1 MKQLRVCIPL
11 LSLLIFSLLQSV
23 PAVVSVHAQAT
34 YPVTFAEQR
43 RRMED
48 LRKDF
53 KRYVDEYIN
62 RYNGYSFSSLMSLGD
77 PKLLHGYVP
86 AEGGG
91 EENEIFLIDGSYRY
105 FRGLLGCRTA
115 PMSTETNASQFISG
129 SVAVWN
135 ERQGCVDTSN
145 SFFIVR
151 SLFGGGTAWHEANH
165 GAIRGRA
172 TVPAVP
178 DDSDEEHVYIISYAE
193 KMAQDI
199 VPQLVKF
206 ESLFDSV
213 WGASLGKK
221 QDAATKKEVWGEA
234 HQLWNFILTKWKN
247 VQKLTQE
254 QKEEYKG
261 FTGVFFPEIEELA
274 KFYTAGGHKGIVP
287 PPWVLKAG
295 EELPLVR
302 TFIYHDGPKPVE
314 RKKDYYELAFDVR
327 SSKFRTQRDVTGRPT
342 RGTMRIRIVEDAPR
356 ATMQVRAYEGDV
368 FAKNVRSWEYD
379 LSKDK
384 RGAYPFVAEVQVLQ
398 GKIEKDAALH
408 LEVTYRDDPKA
419 KSDQTTPTKK
429 YDSATQQ
436 ITVLGESD
444 SKDIPPFD
452 IELKSYLSDLYI
464 RNLSKALLPL
474 QVTEYIDQEQIRQQ
488 TVELQAEGPQSFLKL
503 QPATWSDQEPLSS
516 KTSHVIPRSDNN
528 GRHVYR
534 IRVENKAQSISSEKE
549 TEFEVKE
556 KVLNVARVHQDAPMW
571 CWAASLQSILNY
583 KGLNLRAC
591 ELVSMGKRLAK
602 KGHFDCCNI
611 DKTKLTTADEE
622 NCDLGSLPRW
632 VPVTEIKESERLNYS
647 KSMTEILRE
656 VDVEFDKVD
665 GTMDSEDVML
675 TIINGNPFAILLNG
689 HVSVGRGYRDIRDSS
704 GKTLFYMHVMD
715 PAIYPHYVL
724 INHDAFVNKQSG
736 SYFAALQWIG
746 SLTNFRTTGPAS
758 EEAGIIALPEQAI
771 QGIPFEARIEGLTE
785 DDRTVEWFSPS
796 KNTLKL
802 SEQENGRAAE
812 WIALSA
818 GTTSIGARIYSDQ
831 EKKDLLTEKG
841 PVDVR
846 VLPTPFLELVLGT
859 GTLKKVL
866 GGGSILKEMLSAKGD
881 DVILDLFQDDT
892 LYKSKEAIDLVLS
905 LKDKEQKD
913 LSIDVA
919 RISLWPSWNYSK
931 DGNVYLRSSQFLFDP
946 NPVDQGSQAD
956 VLKGTYMAK
965 FVPPQIPGEYV
976 LWASLDGHDGKPLA
990 TSRKIKIIYHDQ
1002 PRGEGLSLS
1011 KEKVSVDENTIAT
1024 LQSGIETVA
1033 DWNKKF
1039 DLKWEF
1045 TKGVKEGK
1053 GSSVSSKILSS
1064 TEPGTKTVTVQII
1077 SKDDGVEIARYS
1089 KTWEVMEP
1097 LKASVTIKGL
1107 PEAEPSKPVDFTTE
1121 VVADDAMK
1129 KSLQLEW
1136 RIESPKGMTQKGP
1149 KGDKIQLVFEEVGTY
1164 KVRVEAYSKVGDKEF
1179 KVAEDDHTIVV
1190 KKKPE
1195 EEKAEKEKAEKE
1207 KVAKEKAEKEKAEK
1221 EKIEGEKAEKER
1233 AEKEKAEKEKAGKE
1247 KGEPSGKLSFSGTAA
1262 DIWEGGNTPEG
1273 FSLKRRNAKGGR
1285 TFELCPYP
1293 GEVWAEAWGKL
1304 EPSRS
1309 LRTREDMARRLNEE
1323 VEDHKRWG
1331 REGAIREIAVGDFK
1345 GLFLDTKVRFYYGAW
1360 AADAGFRACEIK
1372 AFGHGFVMKGER
1384 VVELG
1389 YYVSGAGCFDN
1400 SHRPFLESQGATAQS
1415 EAKAIMAGLRLV
1427 ESGVISKVSYTG
1439 PKLDGSDLPQ
1449 VVLVPSQIERLK
1461 VGDVVKVQ
1469 AVVEKAK
1476 PEDSPF
1482 NYTWTGDFQG
1492 SGNAVTLKAAKP
1504 GKFTLT
1510 VSVDGARYNLGSASV
1525 EYEVADFKVKIERM
1539 PAGNQPVPVGGK
1551 VHLKATLTSDGRPA
1565 SGDFIYRWQPHPEVS
1580 FLPFEGSSRDTDAVF
1595 TKLEKTKVWVQVLEQ
1610 KGKILSTVAESDQI
1624 EIDVIQPKLKL
1635 VAEPTDP
1642 YVGKEVKVTVTE
1654 EPRMDDKTVDFWW
1667 EIAGN
1672 ALNPGPLRDNRQY
1685 TFRPKDTTPITVTVH
1700 AKAKDGGA
1708 DLGEQKIT
1716 VTGKPYQVTARII
1729 EKFPKPKVF
1738 DPARKDFVETP
1749 GGTFVIDEQVTAEA
1763 EVIGGPPRDEI
1774 RWNWVGN
1781 KGTSVSNPASSSPAL
1796 SRHETGTAQAT
1807 VTARD
1812 KDNVVL
1818 GSTTVS
1824 FSVTVS
1830 ADEGKASASK
1840 EVAKK
1845 LAEARQLLSEGK
1857 IDKAIIAAEEA
1868 AKLDP
1873 KAAGPLLKELAQ
1885 ASKKWGWDAV
1895 NDREFDKAVKGLEN
1909 AVRLDP
1915 SDQDAQ
1921 EKLRKVKGWSDVWDR
1936 IVNQEVPEFDRLIS
1950 EKKPFSAQKQ
1960 LLKIQEM
1967 QKDMPGGGS
1976 SKVLQGITERFN
1988 RAMEEYRA
1996 FRQDVEK
2003 RYTEYFKE
2011 KNWEAG
2017 QSLMQE
2023 SLKRELH
2030 VTDEKTNRER
2040 LAQCQQMLG
2049 EQRQVWD
2056 FYQRTKIDFE
2066 QGKVKDAT
2074 KVVQELRDK
2083 TNVYGNNAPQRQ
2095 QMLDLAKAIEKKFA
2109 EDREKTKAA
2118 MDAKKKSEDLL
2129 ARGIEMQEQKRHKEA
2144 IASFTQAIELDPNNS
2159 EAYRRRGMSKR
2170 ETKDYSGAM
2179 ADFTRAID
2187 LDPQNSRAYAGRGGA
2202 RAGMDDVRGAI
2213 DDYTRAIEL
2222 DSQYESAYFN
2232 RGFYRGKQGD
2242 HTGAVA
2248 DYDHVIGINPKN
2260 SEAYNNRGSAKENL
2274 GDLRGALSDYEQA
2287 LAINGSYERA
2297 RRNAERVRALLA
2309 GGKTDTG
2316 TETGKSK
2323 GEGAVVGT
2331 VPSSNILTSKAW
2343 QFGRSDGTVLASK
2356 MRLLPDGQIEGATHS
2371 NESRWAI
2378 VGKELLF
2385 YDSAGKVST
2394 RYNSFRQEGGR
2405 WVISGPF
2412 VLWGKITHVLKEVGD
2427 LTPPVISKGSDL
2439 SGTWKSTY
2447 TADQYEITQS
2457 GAQFTWVRKGTSETA
2472 KGTVDGNRLSVTWT
2486 GGPVGTGSATA
2497 TVIVDASGRATEI
2510 RFSNGAVFT
2519 RLKEVGDLTPSVIPK
2534 GNDLRGT
2541 WTSSYTA
2548 DQYEITQ
2555 SGSQFTWVRK
2565 GTSETARGTVD
2576 GNRLSVT
2583 WTGGPVGT
2591 GSATATVIVDASGR
2605 ATEIRFS
2612 NGAVFIRVR

>member
-1 MKQLRVCIPL
+1 MNLPAFRCLHANYGLFLLLVALITVLLWSSATIAWAQQVKLPEKVNSLRPLEDMIPSIGAGEIKVGLIRKITPVCDKVEKGMKDYLDRLKLDHVIEVETVWEVLPKL
-11 LSLLIFSLLQSV
+11 
-23 PAVVSVHAQAT
+23 AEVSNQAGKKIKYLVLAGHGDPNPNQPGFGIGT
-34 YPVTFAEQR
+34 IAFGPTQIDFALFEAKCLEEQR
-43 RRMED
+43 KRDEKVKELCGFLKSTD
-48 LRKDF
+48 PIERKIDGI
-53 KRYVDEYIN
+53 V
-62 RYNGYSFSSLMSLGD
+62 GASSLAIKEKDLKKEIEKRSENVREWWTKYITPIHNAQGVMADDGVIVFLNCYSGIQGHRPFVNDLSALLFGGKNGNMYVSNKAMKIGEDYSGNVILDNPQFYRIPSPVSKPRMISQTLPVFLVPTCISAREGAKAQIKSDVATLGD
-77 PKLLHGYVP
+77 
-86 AEGGG
+86 
-91 EENEIFLIDGSYRY
+91 
-105 FRGLLGCRTA
+105 
-115 PMSTETNASQFISG
+115 SG
-129 SVAVWN
+129 TIIYNW
-135 ERQGCVDTSN
+135 QGCVNNNAADCLVDTS
-145 SFFIVR
+145 
-151 SLFGGGTAWHEANH
+151 G
-165 GAIRGRA
+165 
-172 TVPAVP
+172 
-178 DDSDEEHVYIISYAE
+178 
-193 KMAQDI
+193 
-199 VPQLVKF
+199 
-206 ESLFDSV
+206 
-213 WGASLGKK
+213 
-221 QDAATKKEVWGEA
+221 
-234 HQLWNFILTKWKN
+234 
-247 VQKLTQE
+247 
-254 QKEEYKG
+254 
-261 FTGVFFPEIEELA
+261 
-274 KFYTAGGHKGIVP
+274 
-287 PPWVLKAG
+287 
-295 EELPLVR
+295 
-302 TFIYHDGPKPVE
+302 
-314 RKKDYYELAFDVR
+314 
-327 SSKFRTQRDVTGRPT
+327 
-342 RGTMRIRIVEDAPR
+342 
-356 ATMQVRAYEGDV
+356 
-368 FAKNVRSWEYD
+368 
-379 LSKDK
+379 
-384 RGAYPFVAEVQVLQ
+384 
-398 GKIEKDAALH
+398 
-408 LEVTYRDDPKA
+408 
-419 KSDQTTPTKK
+419 
-429 YDSATQQ
+429 
-436 ITVLGESD
+436 
-444 SKDIPPFD
+444 
-452 IELKSYLSDLYI
+452 
-464 RNLSKALLPL
+464 
-474 QVTEYIDQEQIRQQ
+474 
-488 TVELQAEGPQSFLKL
+488 
-503 QPATWSDQEPLSS
+503 
-516 KTSHVIPRSDNN
+516 
-528 GRHVYR
+528 
-534 IRVENKAQSISSEKE
+534 
-549 TEFEVKE
+549 
-556 KVLNVARVHQDAPMW
+556 
-571 CWAASLQSILNY
+571 
-583 KGLNLRAC
+583 
-591 ELVSMGKRLAK
+591 
-602 KGHFDCCNI
+602 
-611 DKTKLTTADEE
+611 
-622 NCDLGSLPRW
+622 
-632 VPVTEIKESERLNYS
+632 
-647 KSMTEILRE
+647 
-656 VDVEFDKVD
+656 
-665 GTMDSEDVML
+665 
-675 TIINGNPFAILLNG
+675 
-689 HVSVGRGYRDIRDSS
+689 
-704 GKTLFYMHVMD
+704 
-715 PAIYPHYVL
+715 
-724 INHDAFVNKQSG
+724 
-736 SYFAALQWIG
+736 
-746 SLTNFRTTGPAS
+746 
-758 EEAGIIALPEQAI
+758 
-771 QGIPFEARIEGLTE
+771 
-785 DDRTVEWFSPS
+785 
-796 KNTLKL
+796 
-802 SEQENGRAAE
+802 
-812 WIALSA
+812 
-818 GTTSIGARIYSDQ
+818 
-831 EKKDLLTEKG
+831 KKDLLIEGK
-841 PVDVR
+841 VVVKD
-846 VLPTPFLELVLGT
+846 ELDRT
-859 GTLKKVL
+859 GE
-866 GGGSILKEMLSAKGD
+866 GNFCI
-881 DVILDLFQDDT
+881 F
-892 LYKSKEAIDLVLS
+892 IDLNIEIQLS
-905 LKDKEQKD
+905 PDIPVEDSEAAATAHVKSGLEPQDSYYHWTASGAVTILGEKDTQ
-913 LSIDVA
+913 
-919 RISLWPSWNYSK
+919 
-931 DGNVYLRSSQFLFDP
+931 NV
-946 NPVDQGSQAD
+946 
-956 VLKGTYMAK
+956 
-965 FVPPQIPGEYV
+965 
-976 LWASLDGHDGKPLA
+976 
-990 TSRKIKIIYHDQ
+990 KIKIAGDGKLTVRLIWSGPSGKLHDLAI
-1002 PRGEGLSLS
+1002 GSLNI
-1011 KEKVSVDENTIAT
+1011 KP
-1024 LQSGIETVA
+1024 
-1033 DWNKKF
+1033 KK
-1039 DLKWEF
+1039 
-1045 TKGVKEGK
+1045 
-1053 GSSVSSKILSS
+1053 
-1064 TEPGTKTVTVQII
+1064 
-1077 SKDDGVEIARYS
+1077 
-1089 KTWEVMEP
+1089 
-1097 LKASVTIKGL
+1097 
-1107 PEAEPSKPVDFTTE
+1107 
-1121 VVADDAMK
+1121 
-1129 KSLQLEW
+1129 
-1136 RIESPKGMTQKGP
+1136 
-1149 KGDKIQLVFEEVGTY
+1149 
-1164 KVRVEAYSKVGDKEF
+1164 
-1179 KVAEDDHTIVV
+1179 VV
-1190 KKKPE
+1190 KKDDSKPPGDQSGTKPPGDAADEKSGDKKSGDKKPE
-1195 EEKAEKEKAEKE
+1195 KPIEKEKAEKE
-1207 KVAKEKAEKEKAEK
+1207 KTEKEKAE
-1221 EKIEGEKAEKER
+1221 E
-1233 AEKEKAEKEKAGKE
+1233 EKAGKE

-1285 TFELCPYP
+1285 TFDLCPYP
-1293 GEVWAEAWGKL
+1293 GEVWAEAWGKF

-1331 REGAIREIAVGDFK
+1331 REGVIREIAVGDFK

-1580 FLPFEGSSRDTDAVF
+1580 FLPFEGSSTDTDAVF

-1654 EPRMDDKTVDFWW
+1654 EPRMDDKTIDFWW

-1672 ALNPGPLRDNRQY
+1672 ALNPGPLKDNRQY
-1685 TFRPKDTTPITVTVH
+1685 TFRPKDTRPITVTVH

-1708 DLGEQKIT
+1708 DLGEERIA
-1716 VTGKPYQVTARII
+1716 VTGKPYQVTARTI

-1738 DPARKDFVETP
+1738 DPARKGFVEVP
-1749 GGTFVIDEQVTAEA
+1749 RGTFVTDEQVTVEA
-1763 EVIGGPPRDEI
+1763 EVIGGPPRDET

-1781 KGTSVSNPASSSPAL
+1781 EGTSVSNPASSSPAV
-1796 SRHETGTAQAT
+1796 SRHEIGTAQAT

-1845 LAEARQLLSEGK
+1845 LSEARQLLSEGK
-1857 IDKAIIAAEEA
+1857 IDRAITVAEEA

-1873 KAAGPLLKELAQ
+1873 KAAEPLLKELAQ

-1915 SDQDAQ
+1915 SDKDAQ
-1921 EKLRKVKGWSDVWDR
+1921 EKLRKAKGWSDVWDR

-2023 SLKRELH
+2023 SLIRELH

-2095 QMLDLAKAIEKKFA
+2095 QMLDLAKGIEKKFA

-2129 ARGIEMQEQKRHKEA
+2129 ARGIEMQEQKRHEEG

-2187 LDPQNSRAYAGRGGA
+2187 LDPQNSRAYAGRGGT

-2309 GGKTDTG
+2309 GGKADTG

-2323 GEGAVVGT
+2323 DEGAVIGT
-2331 VPSSNILTSKAW
+2331 VPSSNILTSKVW
-2343 QFGRSDGTVLASK
+2343 QFGRSDATVLASK
-2356 MRLLPDGQIEGATHS
+2356 MRLLPGGQIEGATHS

-2427 LTPPVISKGSDL
+2427 LAPPVISKGSDL

-2510 RFSNGAVFT
+2510 RFSNGAVF
-2519 RLKEVGDLTPSVIPK
+2519 
-2534 GNDLRGT
+2534 
-2541 WTSSYTA
+2541 
-2548 DQYEITQ
+2548 
-2555 SGSQFTWVRK
+2555 
-2565 GTSETARGTVD
+2565 
-2576 GNRLSVT
+2576 
-2583 WTGGPVGT
+2583 
-2591 GSATATVIVDASGR
+2591 
-2605 ATEIRFS
+2605 
-2612 NGAVFIRVR
+2612 IRVR